1 MRLLFR
7 LTPNVRPVPWDY
19 QQNLSGWLYK
29 QLGEDSELHEG
40 TSLYSLSDLT
50 HGNVR
55 RGKLD
60 FEGGSTFFL
69 SSQRDDILIGLMTN
83 LLKPS
88 MPNSDRDPKRV
99 AWGMYVESV
108 DMQREPAFGDTASF
122 WAKSPVLVRKRR
134 EDGTKVHVLFD
145 EKEADELLT
154 QTLHTKMERAGL
166 APKGSI
172 RFDRSYAKA
181 KSKLVTYK
189 GVKSRASLCPV
200 IVDGGPDVCAFAWN
214 VGAGHSTGIGFGA
227 LEMMKTV

>member
-1 MRLLFR
+1 
-7 LTPNVRPVPWDY
+7 VPWDY
-19 QQNLSGWLYK
+19 QQNLSGWLYQ

-50 HGNVR
+50 HGSVR

-69 SSQRDDILIGLMTN
+69 SSQHDDILIELMTN
-83 LLKPS
+83 LLKPR
-88 MPNSDRDPKRV
+88 MANSNRDPKRV

-108 DMQREPAFGDTASF
+108 DMQREPAFGACTTF

-134 EDGTKVHVLFD
+134 EDGTKAHVLYND
-145 EKEADELLT
+145 ADADELLT
-154 QTLHTKMERAGL
+154 RTLHTKMERAGL
-166 APKGSI
+166 APKGAM
-172 RFDRSYAKA
+172 RFDRQYSKA
-181 KSKLVTYK
+181 KTKMVTYK

-200 IVDGGPDVCAFAWN
+200 VVEGGADVCAFAWN

-227 LEMMKTV
+227 LEMMKTI